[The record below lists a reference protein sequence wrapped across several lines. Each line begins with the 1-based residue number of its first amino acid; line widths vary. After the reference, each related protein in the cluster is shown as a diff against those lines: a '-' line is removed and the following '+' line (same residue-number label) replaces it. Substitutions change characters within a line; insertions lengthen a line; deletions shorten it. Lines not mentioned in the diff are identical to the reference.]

1 MTSDDRTVLV
11 VEDEDDLR
19 ELLLSVFSDEGYAVA
34 AAKNGREA
42 MNVLQGI
49 RRPCVVV
56 LDLIMPYM
64 TGTEVYDAMQ
74 ADPAL
79 ADIPVVIST
88 SDPSRAPSGVPVM
101 KKPVRV
107 ETLLAVV
114 DGLFGAGTDV
124 GESG

>member
-1 MTSDDRTVLV
+1 VSATERTVLV

-19 ELLLSVFSDEGYAVA
+19 ELLLSVLINEGYAVA
-34 AAKNGREA
+34 GAADGREA
-42 MNVLQGI
+42 LDVLRRL

-56 LDLIMPYM
+56 LDLIMPHVS
-64 TGTEVYDAMQ
+64 GNDVYAAMQ
-74 ADPAL
+74 ADPSL

-107 ETLLAVV
+107 QTLLTTLAAM
-114 DGLFGAGTDV
+114 FP
-124 GESG
+124 